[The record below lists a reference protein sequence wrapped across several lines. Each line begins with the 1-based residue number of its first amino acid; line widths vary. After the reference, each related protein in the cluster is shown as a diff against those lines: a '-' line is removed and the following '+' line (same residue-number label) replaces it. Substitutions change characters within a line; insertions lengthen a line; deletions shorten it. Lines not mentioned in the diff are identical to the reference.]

1 MNVHSCTYSRSQQ
14 CSCLSSGRMCS
25 RLCQCYNCCNPLN
38 STAKVAS
45 PPSLHRCR
53 CGRGSKKS
61 ESNRA
66 ACRDCPGNRKSKC
79 PCLKLG
85 VSCSSACQCLG
96 CGNPH
101 NQTTRKHIASACS
114 PTLLKKRKRSNPDPY
129 KRKGGSNYLTS
140 QGFDIS
146 VGPWK
151 DFETLLLLVVY
162 ELLEISNLHDK
173 SQSIVTLYN
182 FVAGSSQVIQMN
194 LDIATKRSAQIIGK
208 LLHVKGRH
216 DLLKELMNN
225 K

>member
-1 MNVHSCTYSRSQQ
+1 MKATE
-14 CSCLSSGRMCS
+14 
-25 RLCQCYNCCNPLN
+25 
-38 STAKVAS
+38 
-45 PPSLHRCR
+45 HRV
-53 CGRGSKKS
+53 GT
-61 ESNRA
+61 
-66 ACRDCPGNRKSKC
+66 CPGKRKSKC

-85 VSCSSACQCLG
+85 VSCSSACHCLD

-101 NQTTRKHIASACS
+101 NLTIRKHVTSACS
-114 PTLLKKRKRSNPDPY
+114 PTLPKKRKRSNPDPC

-151 DFETLLLLVVY
+151 DFETLLLLIVY
-162 ELLEISNLHDK
+162 ELLEISNLHEK

-194 LDIATKRSAQIIGK
+194 LDIATKRSAQIVGK
-208 LLHVKGRH
+208 LLQVKGRH
-216 DLLKELMNN
+216 DLLKDLMNT